1 MKCLFL
7 GYNSSETKLINF
19 LKKKGHSVKQ
29 TKRNINIK
37 ASSYDLIIS
46 FGYKKIIKK
55 NILNSLKRPIINLHM
70 SYLPYNRGSHPNFW
84 SFYENTPKGVS
95 IHEISEL
102 LDAGPIIF
110 QKKINFQI
118 FKNKRLT
125 FKQAYKKYFI
135 ELEKL
140 FIDNFEKLRIKKY
153 KTKKI

>member
-70 SYLPYNRGSHPNFW
+70 SYLP
-84 SFYENTPKGVS
+84 
-95 IHEISEL
+95 
-102 LDAGPIIF
+102 
-110 QKKINFQI
+110 
-118 FKNKRLT
+118 
-125 FKQAYKKYFI
+125 
-135 ELEKL
+135 
-140 FIDNFEKLRIKKY
+140 
-153 KTKKI
+153 